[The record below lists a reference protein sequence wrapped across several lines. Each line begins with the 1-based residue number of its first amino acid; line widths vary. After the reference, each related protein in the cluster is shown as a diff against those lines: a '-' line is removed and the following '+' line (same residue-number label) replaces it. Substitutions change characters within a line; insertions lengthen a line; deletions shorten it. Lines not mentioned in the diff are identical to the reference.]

1 MENLSELIYQALD
14 PYAGDLITQTDFV
27 KEYVTRTGVHVLFLN
42 PGVIWEF
49 DTTQEAMTVSMWR
62 FVIIDVLRL
71 YTAIIGFRYLCLWFG
86 VNPYGNEWI
95 RAVYALTTPYVRLFL
110 GSLPNIMGVD
120 LGMILAIYLL
130 DRIDHGILKIII
142 IDGAGT
148 RF

>member
-1 MENLSELIYQALD
+1 MDNLSQIIYEALD
-14 PYAGDLITQTDFV
+14 PYAGDLITQIDYV
-27 KEYVTRTGVHVLFLN
+27 QEYVTRAGVHVKLLN
-42 PGVIWEF
+42 PGVILEF
-49 DTTQEAMTVSMWR
+49 DTTEEAMTVAMWR
-62 FVIIDVLRL
+62 FVIVDVLRI

-86 VNPYGNEWI
+86 VNPYGNGWI

-120 LGMILAIYLL
+120 LGMILAIYVL
-130 DRIDHGILKIII
+130 DRIDYTCLKTII